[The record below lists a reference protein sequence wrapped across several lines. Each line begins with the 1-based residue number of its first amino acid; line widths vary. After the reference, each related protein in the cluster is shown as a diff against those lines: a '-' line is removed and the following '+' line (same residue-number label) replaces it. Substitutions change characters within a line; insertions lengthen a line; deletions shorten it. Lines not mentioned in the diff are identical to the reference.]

1 MTDRITKHRTS
12 SRSSLIRR
20 CVANL
25 MRATSTL
32 KVAVKRLLAQPGLM
46 LATLLGL
53 VMVAALVMSIP
64 MYAEGVYYR
73 VLSEGLFSDA
83 PSFRGKVVRPPVA
96 VLYRY
101 VGAFTGPLQWDDV
114 APLDRF
120 FQDDVYEHLH
130 LPASPDASS
139 VHMFNTGLF
148 GFFPERDADVLATKP
163 PELEVA
169 LAAFGTP
176 EAHLRLLDGILPG
189 DAAPSTDPDASID
202 VLISR
207 AIAEKMGIQ
216 TGEMLIAYDRRALR
230 RYEANPARF
239 ILRVVGVWEPASP
252 NAEYW
257 DYVQVPP
264 DNTLIV
270 SAATFSDRLGP
281 ALTDEIYQALW
292 YLPMD
297 ASRIYVSD
305 VDLLLARLNTL
316 DHAVQMILPSTTVD
330 VSPVK
335 ALRTYQAS
343 AGLLDVLLLASSVP
357 VVGLLLAFVA
367 LIVTLNT
374 ERQRNQIAVMR
385 SRGASSG
392 QIAGI
397 AMMESLVL
405 GALALCLALPVS
417 LLLARMMG
425 QTRTFLDFS
434 LQTDF
439 RVGITWPTVLRGAVA
454 MGLSLVAQVVPTLG
468 AARYTTVSYKQERA
482 RTLRPP
488 WWQRAWLDGLLLI
501 PGGYGAYLLSVQ
513 GSLLGV
519 AEGVPADPFSNPL
532 LFLVPAL
539 TLLGLTLLLLR
550 LLPLVLRLVAWITG
564 HSGSV
569 SLLMASRQLA
579 RAPGLYAAPLGL
591 LVLTLALSSYTASL
605 AATMDNHL
613 FDQQFYRVG
622 ADVSLADTGE
632 DLGAADIAI
641 PTGGSN
647 GTNTDAAA
655 GAMWQFLPVLDYLN
669 LPGVTGATRVGR
681 YAARVQTPG
690 GFVPGAFIGVDRADF
705 SRVAYWRGDFASE
718 PLGSLMNQLATA
730 PDGVLLP
737 RAFMHEQFLTI
748 GDRVT
753 LAVQAYG
760 QSAPVQ
766 GRIVGTFD
774 YFPTWYP
781 DSGPLVVG
789 NLDYLFQSAQTEVP
803 YRVWM
808 RTAANTDY
816 DHLGT
821 AVRDMNLGAEA
832 LMVAGRSIA
841 SEQRRPEHQGLLGLL
856 SVGFTAAAGLTA
868 LGFMLYGLSSFRR
881 RSVELGVLRATG
893 LSSRHVTGIIG
904 WELAMLLVIGAGT
917 GTGLG
922 TWASRV
928 FVPYLQIGVD
938 ATAQVPPYDVTI
950 AWPALVR
957 LYGLFGALFVVA
969 LTVLVRQ
976 IVRLKLFQAIKLGE
990 TV

>member
-1 MTDRITKHRTS
+1 
-12 SRSSLIRR
+12 
-20 CVANL
+20 
-25 MRATSTL
+25 
-32 KVAVKRLLAQPGLM
+32 M

-73 VLSEGLFSDA
+73 VLSEGFFSDA

-101 VGAFTGPLQWDDV
+101 IGAFAGPLQWGDV

-120 FQDDVYEHLH
+120 FQDDVYDYLH
-130 LPASPDASS
+130 MPPSPEASS

-148 GFFPERDADVLATKP
+148 GFFPARDAGDLTTKS
-163 PELEVA
+163 PELEVV
-169 LAAFGTP
+169 LVAFGTP
-176 EAHLRLLDGILPG
+176 EAHLRLVDGTLPLG
-189 DAAPSTDPDASID
+189 AATATVPDASID
-202 VLISR
+202 VVVSR

-216 TGEMLIAYDRRALR
+216 TGEKFIAYDRRAMR

-239 ILRVVGVWEPASP
+239 NLRVVGVWEPASP

-264 DNTLIV
+264 DNMLIV
-270 SAATFSDRLGP
+270 SAATFADRLGP

-297 ASRIYVSD
+297 ASKVYVSD

-316 DHAVQMILPSTTVD
+316 DRAVQMILPSTTVD

-335 ALRTYQAS
+335 ALQAYQAS

-374 ERQRNQIAVMR
+374 EHQRNQIAVMR

-397 AMMESLVL
+397 VALESLVL
-405 GALALCLALPVS
+405 GVVALCLALPVS

-434 LQTDF
+434 LPTDF
-439 RVGITWPTVLRGAVA
+439 RVGITWPTVLRGALA
-454 MGLSLVAQVVPTLG
+454 MGFSLVAQIVPTLD
-468 AARYTTVSYKQERA
+468 AARHTTVTYKQERA

-488 WWQRAWLDGLLLI
+488 AWQRAWLDVLLLI
-501 PGGYGAYLLSVQ
+501 PGGYGAYLLSQQ

-519 AEGVPADPFSNPL
+519 ADGVPADPFSNPL
-532 LFLVPAL
+532 LFLVPAI
-539 TLLGLTLLLLR
+539 TLLGLTLFLLR
-550 LLPLVLRLVAWITG
+550 LLPLLLRLVAWVTG
-564 HSGSV
+564 YTGSV

-579 RAPGLYAAPLGL
+579 RAPGLYVAPLGL
-591 LVLTLALSSYTASL
+591 LALTLALSSYTASL

-622 ADVSLADTGE
+622 ADISLVDTGE

-641 PTGGSN
+641 PTGGNS
-647 GTNTDAAA
+647 GASRDAAV
-655 GAMWQFLPVLDYLN
+655 GSRWQFLPVSDYLN
-669 LPGVTGATRVGR
+669 LPGVISATRVGR
-681 YAARVQTPG
+681 YDARVQTPG
-690 GFVPGAFIGVDRADF
+690 GFVPGTFIGVDRVDF
-705 SRVAYWRGDFASE
+705 SGIAYWREDFASE
-718 PLGSLMNQLATA
+718 PLGSLMNKLATA

-737 RAFMHEQFLTI
+737 RGFMREQMLRL

-789 NLDYLFQSAQTEVP
+789 SLDYLFQSAQTEVP

-816 DHLGT
+816 DLLST
-821 AVRDMNLGAEA
+821 AVQDINLGAKA
-832 LMVAGRSIA
+832 MMVAQRSIA
-841 SEQRRPEHQGLLGLL
+841 SEQRRPEHQGVLGLL
-856 SVGFTAAAGLTA
+856 SVGFTAAAGLAA

-881 RSVELGVLRATG
+881 RSVELGILRATG

-904 WELAMLLVIGAGT
+904 WELVILLTAGSGM

-922 TWASRV
+922 IWASRV
-928 FVPYLQIGVD
+928 FVPYLQIG
-938 ATAQVPPYDVTI
+938 ASAAAQVPPYDVTI
-950 AWPALVR
+950 AWPALLR
-957 LYGLFGALFVVA
+957 LYGLFALLFIVA
-969 LTVLVRQ
+969 LMALVRQ
-976 IVRLKLFQAIKLGE
+976 IVRLQLYQAIKLGE